1 MGFRINHNI
10 TALVAQ
16 GKLLKNQDSIATSI
30 ERLSSGLRINRGA
43 DDAAGLTISEKLRG
57 QIKGLNRAVLNAQD
71 GISLIQTAEGAL
83 NEDAT
88 ILNRMRELA
97 IQASSDTLT
106 TNDRLEIQ
114 KEVDQL
120 VSEVDRIA
128 NTTEFNTKKLLD
140 GTATA
145 IVSVNDEGLKGI
157 QVGSTQSSSGD
168 YEVELNL
175 STVGDRQQQASNIL
189 SDKESGNLVTLDTKL
204 GDIDSFYD
212 NEGNNILSRPIELT
226 VRGNQNNAQITL
238 SSDVSIGEFTQN
250 LKELITK
257 DVSAGGLGVKGTDV
271 SFDKNTGQVIMTSGI
286 EGSSGD
292 IYFASDEN
300 LIKAFGFQET
310 VPSKDPAYRASAVQ
324 QGVDVPIKNKAS
336 TTTDRFSGLI
346 PGIDVKF
353 TPPTSAFIEGTETPN
368 EVITIGSTDVHFR
381 FADTNAGP
389 NQNVPS
395 DPVEVTLIANTSYT
409 LVSIQNIINGNI
421 ASGRDELTDM
431 SGGSAA
437 RFADNGPSIVP
448 GGVGTPDGIYTPPN
462 IRASF
467 NGNNLILSS
476 GTTGSSAKV
485 SIYAAN
491 ASATN
496 ILGIQ
501 NGVFLGDSG
510 EKSRIVGSKDVS
522 GGLATGVIGPIFEII
537 GPDGVTTGTTNAIGQ
552 SISFSPSTNISSTSL
567 TTTINNQLN
576 SVGILATATI
586 NANGRLVIES
596 LEDGED
602 TAIQI
607 RQVQGSLTDL
617 GLVDGIA
624 ASGSN
629 GQAASFIGNTNQS
642 FVDIGYT
649 FDTTTR
655 FEVIDQFG
663 ATSGDIIFGSKTTND
678 LAAPGLGLNPS
689 VRGGSPTATTDNIT
703 LSKASISAIMD
714 ASSINTTDIAYEFD
728 SGGKLRFRSKSVG
741 DSSRILL
748 ISKDPRFGANSS
760 NAAVA
765 AGEPASFTSATSQT
779 TMLSTFGIDG
789 SQASQG
795 SGKTKYALHISDR
808 SFSLQIGANQNQTLE
823 SSIANFSAE
832 ALGLNGLDVTSFP
845 AAVRA
850 LGAIDNAVN
859 LVSSER
865 SKLGSLQNRLTST
878 INNLTVTSTNLQAA
892 ESRIRD
898 VDIAEETVNFTRNQ
912 ILIQAGTAQLA
923 QANALPQQAL
933 QLLGG

>member
-16 GKLLKNQDSIATSI
+16 GKLLKNQGAIATSI

-145 IVSVNDEGLKGI
+145 IVSVNDPGLKGI

-168 YEVELNL
+168 YEIELNL
-175 STVGDRQQQASNIL
+175 STVGTRQQQASNIL
-189 SDKESGNLVTLDTKL
+189 TDKESNNLVTLDTKL
-204 GDIDSFYD
+204 GDIDFFYD
-212 NEGNNILSRPIELT
+212 NEGNNILTRPIELT
-226 VRGNQNNAQITL
+226 VRGNANNSKITL
-238 SSDVSIGEFTQN
+238 SSDVSIGEFTQS
-250 LKELITK
+250 LKDLITK
-257 DVSAGGLGVKGTDV
+257 DVSEGGLGVKGTDV
-271 SFDKNTGQVIMTSGI
+271 SFDKKTGQIILTSGI

-292 IYFASDEN
+292 IFFAADEN

-324 QGVDVPIKNKAS
+324 QGVDNPIKNKAS
-336 TTTDRFSGLI
+336 TTTNRFSGLI
-346 PGIDVKF
+346 PGVDVQF
-353 TPPTSAFIEGTETPN
+353 SPPTSAFIEGDLTPN
-368 EVITIGSTDVHFR
+368 EVITIGTNDLHFR
-381 FADTNAGP
+381 FGDTNSGGTQA
-389 NQNVPS
+389 VPTDS
-395 DPVEVTLIANTSYT
+395 VEVTLIANTTYT
-409 LVSIQNIINGNI
+409 LVSIQNIINSNI
-421 ASGRDELTDM
+421 SSGRDELTNT
-431 SGGSAA
+431 GVAGTA
-437 RFADNGPSIVP
+437 RFDDNGP
-448 GGVGTPDGIYTPPN
+448 GGLTDGIYTPPN

-467 NGNNLILSS
+467 SGSNLILSS
-476 GTTGSSAKV
+476 GTTGSSAKI
-485 SIYAAN
+485 SIFQAN
-491 ASATN
+491 SAATN

-510 EKSRIVGSKDVS
+510 QKSRIVGSKDVS
-522 GGLATGVIGPIFEII
+522 AGLQTGNPLGPIFEII
-537 GPDGVTTGTTNAIGQ
+537 GPDGRSTGTINAPGQ
-552 SISFSPSTNISSTSL
+552 SISFSPGANISTTSL
-567 TTTINNQLN
+567 TTTINNRLN
-576 SVGILATATI
+576 AVGIQATATI
-586 NANGRLVIES
+586 DANGRLVLES
-596 LEDGED
+596 FEDGED
-602 TAIQI
+602 TALQVL
-607 RQVQGSLTDL
+607 QVQGNLTDL
-617 GLVDGIA
+617 GFVNGIA
-624 ASGSN
+624 ASGKG
-629 GQAASFIGNTNQS
+629 GQAANFIGNTNQS

-663 ATSGDIIFGSKTTND
+663 ASSGDIVFGTATVED
-678 LAAPGLGLNPS
+678 AAAPLGGLSPS
-689 VRGGSPTATTDNIT
+689 LRGGSPVATTNNIT

-748 ISKDPRFGANSS
+748 ISKDPRLGATSS

-789 SQASQG
+789 SQAAQG
-795 SGKTKYALHISDR
+795 SGKTKYSLHISDR

-845 AAVRA
+845 AAVKA
-850 LGAIDNAVN
+850 LGAIDHAVN

-898 VDIAEETVNFTRNQ
+898 VDIAVETVNFTRTQ